1 LLAAIY
7 LSHLKNC
14 LNQLDL
20 ICSRYFA
27 ANFEPPMVV
36 YLSFLALLWDCHP
49 LASATVTVKQLVLP
63 TCLILALLLGYHL
76 AECFKLL
83 EVIESVTQGL

>member
-1 LLAAIY
+1 
-7 LSHLKNC
+7 
-14 LNQLDL
+14 
-20 ICSRYFA
+20 
-27 ANFEPPMVV
+27 MVV
-36 YLSFLALLWDCHP
+36 YLSFLALLWDFHP

-83 EVIESVTQGL
+83 EVIESVTHGLLLDCLLTIFLHQLLDSHLPRTF